1 MSPAI
6 ITTNLPATKP
16 PLPPIIMGVTVRDFR
31 MALDN
36 ARAGTKIVYYIGDLA
51 YDRDYNTTLTP
62 ATRRDIGR
70 IADGAYDASMTGK
83 VHLFQRKL
91 DLYMYGYFAVVRR

>member
-1 MSPAI
+1 
-6 ITTNLPATKP
+6 
-16 PLPPIIMGVTVRDFR
+16 

-36 ARAGTKIVYYIGDLA
+36 ARPGTKIVYHTGDLA
-51 YDRDYNTTLTP
+51 YDLAYNTALTP
-62 ATRRDIGR
+62 ATRKDIGR

-91 DLYMYGYFAVVRR
+91 ALYTYEYFAVVRR

>member
-16 PLPPIIMGVTVRDFR
+16 PLPPITVVTIRAFR

-36 ARAGTKIVYYIGDLA
+36 ARPGTKIVYHTGDLA
-51 YDRDYNTTLTP
+51 YDRDYNTALTP
-62 ATRRDIGR
+62 ATQKDIGR
-70 IADGAYDASMTGK
+70 IADGAYEASMTGK

-91 DLYMYGYFAVVRR
+91 DLYTYEYQAIIRR